1 MVVENFLAI
10 LAAYYETVLAFVQA
24 KPWVIVVGFMFLRK
38 LYTQSQPFPTV
49 DYGTVKSLTSSA
61 LFGEA
66 VRPPNPKEG
75 SEGTVSVVDFYATWC
90 PPCKAAVPVYAQMS
104 LDYEGRGVDFYKVDV
119 DGGARDTAKGEKVEA
134 MPTFKVYRGGECVGT
149 VGYGRLST
157 RL

>member
-1 MVVENFLAI
+1 M
-10 LAAYYETVLAFVQA
+10 
-24 KPWVIVVGFMFLRK
+24 
-38 LYTQSQPFPTV
+38 
-49 DYGTVKSLTSSA
+49 KSLTSSA

-75 SEGTVSVVDFYATWC
+75 SEGTVSFVDFYATWY
-90 PPCKAAVPVYAQMS
+90 PPCKAAVPVYAHMS
-104 LDYEGRGVDFYKVDV
+104 LVYKVDV